1 MIMHELIFL
10 LAFLCM
16 VSSYRSLPKARCS
29 LNGIGRLSPLGT
41 QSSDWVDL
49 TADGGVKKKVLTP
62 GTDKLV
68 EAGDI
73 IAASFSA
80 SVKGQPTPF
89 SRNDKAK
96 FTYKDG
102 NAIKGWDIAV
112 GSMKVGEKA
121 QFSVSSNY
129 GYGVKGVGKVIPANA
144 DLEFQINVLAT
155 LGNELQP
162 ESLFQKDLNV
172 DPFLAQTPEAIQ
184 AEYDKLQARKS
195 DRFKGNIFDIYLRR
209 LSNISFGFA
218 GSNFF
223 ASQSGERPPW
233 YLNPNLT
240 FPAMIAFVVAAFVV
254 VLSSGGVKEKGI
266 PMNDIDLAIIS
277 IDKDSRITAV

>member
-1 MIMHELIFL
+1 MAERSEEGRSKSKKDRKTMIMHELIFL

-16 VSSYRSLPKARCS
+16 VSSYRSFPKARCS
-29 LNGIGRLSPLGT
+29 LNGLGRLSPFGA

-49 TADGGVKKKVLTP
+49 TADGAVKKKVLTP

-73 IAASFSA
+73 IAASFSGF
-80 SVKGQPTPF
+80 VKGQSTPF
-89 SRNDKAK
+89 VRNDKAK
-96 FTYKDG
+96 FTLKDG
-102 NAIKGWDIAV
+102 TAIKGWDIAV

-121 QFSVSSNY
+121 LFSVSSSY
-129 GYGVKGVGKVIPANA
+129 GYGAKGVDNVIPPNA

-184 AEYDKLQARKS
+184 AEYDKLQVSGLLCIVPLTSPHLISSTCSSVLLGAE
-195 DRFKGNIFDIYLRR
+195 RR
-209 LSNISFGFA
+209 SL
-218 GSNFF
+218 
-223 ASQSGERPPW
+223 
-233 YLNPNLT
+233 
-240 FPAMIAFVVAAFVV
+240 
-254 VLSSGGVKEKGI
+254 
-266 PMNDIDLAIIS
+266 
-277 IDKDSRITAV
+277 